1 MRQLNQQ
8 IQMLVEESAARK
20 KLRRQP
26 GGDRGPG
33 PGPATKKK
41 LVSPALASPGAGGVA
56 GALHDT
62 PKGRGR
68 GGGPSPGGG
77 PPPSKRPK
85 VRQLTR
91 LMKLPYVLNHVEWT
105 PGYSIFDNQMLQ
117 FEMSILQ
124 TKLARRKPESLTVSV
139 SPQGSTSTLCD
150 VGFP

>member
-85 VRQLTR
+85 VRQDTCNLR
-91 LMKLPYVLNHVEWT
+91 LLYVLIITKKGRLLGIPYLKNRSALQSYPTVQCQHRR
-105 PGYSIFDNQMLQ
+105 DMML
-117 FEMSILQ
+117 M
-124 TKLARRKPESLTVSV
+124 
-139 SPQGSTSTLCD
+139 
-150 VGFP
+150 

>member
-85 VRQLTR
+85 VRHITSH
-91 LMKLPYVLNHVEWT
+91 MKLLYVLNHVERT

-124 TKLARRKPESLTVSV
+124 TKLARRKHESLTVSV
-139 SPQGSTSTLCD
+139 SPQGLTSTLCD